1 MEVYISLKYI
11 FVQYVALVNSARFV
25 GGPYYQAAT
34 HIMEL
39 SVKKIILLYI
49 SISNVIK
56 SK

>member
-1 MEVYISLKYI
+1 VEVYISLKYI

-34 HIMEL
+34 HIMEF